1 MSSNTVPHPRRQPY
15 LWVAHPRTSTSQ
27 PGMPSLL
34 TPCPQLS
41 SFLTTSCYLRLLSTR
56 TMKGVNWWQ
65 TATPLL
71 PPQVMLDHFLLCQTA
86 DRSLQQK
93 LQSVSSTYFLAH
105 SRWPNLFFGRLV
117 SPRPPPASSA
127 LLLGFDPGG
136 SDRSVPARRRAAP
149 SSSLGAAGWGASP
162 PSIFISARHN
172 L

>member
-1 MSSNTVPHPRRQPY
+1 MHTHALAQGSQGCPLSQPHP
-15 LWVAHPRTSTSQ
+15 ST
-27 PGMPSLL
+27 LL
-34 TPCPQLS
+34 LPHH
-41 SFLTTSCYLRLLSTR
+41 LRLLSTR

-93 LQSVSSTYFLAH
+93 LQSVSSTYFLAN

-162 PSIFISARHN
+162 PPSSSRHVIICDQRRMES
-172 L
+172 